1 MMRSPLRYILARL
14 SLTLFAVLA
23 ACHEPPEVG
32 RESGDLEAAALTN
45 PRTLTC
51 STLQV
56 LRGSIG
62 SGQSA
67 QALATQTL
75 SGTEDRWAEY
85 VEFAANSSATC
96 TYALPQDVSASAVQ
110 AAEVGINYRGPVR
123 SEMRWVFEAWDYQA
137 GAWVVVGDNTFAKS
151 WTWTST
157 SLALPAPVG
166 RFVSGGPFKLRY
178 GTTSTA
184 DASLLDLLVV
194 RIQLEGTD
202 AGTTPDAGTTSDA
215 GTTPDAGSSTPD
227 AGSTD
232 AGTIPPVAWEGV
244 TSFTYQLTG
253 YANDRLDQ
261 IAASKFN
268 LAIIELSRDGSD
280 DYFRSDEIA
289 AVKATGKQVLA
300 YFEIGAIEEYRPEW
314 SQVPADM
321 KLGPVDGWPD
331 EQYVKYWDERW
342 WPIVQGRIDQAL
354 AAGFT
359 GCYLDMVVTYEE
371 IPANAAGT
379 NREDLAQKMVALISR
394 ISQYAKSK
402 NPSFKVMPQNS
413 PELVDYAGYLGAID
427 GLGMEDMY
435 WSDDVAC
442 SEAWC
447 AENRNNAARVR
458 AAGKLVLSVDYAVQA
473 AHIADAYTRS
483 RAAGFVPYV
492 SVRALNKMTVNA
504 GWDPQ

>member
-1 MMRSPLRYILARL
+1 MRRSPVRYTLARL
-14 SLTLFAVLA
+14 SLTLLAVIT
-23 ACHEPPEVG
+23 ACHEPPQAEI
-32 RESGDLEAAALTN
+32 ESGAPEAAALTN
-45 PRTLTC
+45 ARTLTC

-96 TYALPQDVSASAVQ
+96 THALPLDVSASAVQ
-110 AAEVGINYRGPVR
+110 AAEVGINYRGPLR
-123 SEMRWVFEAWDYQA
+123 SEMRWLFEAWDYQA
-137 GAWVVVGDNTFAKS
+137 GAWVVVGDNTFASS

-178 GTTSTA
+178 STSSSA
-184 DASLLDLLVV
+184 DASQLDLLVV
-194 RIQLEGTD
+194 RLQLEGTD
-202 AGTTPDAGTTSDA
+202 AGSTTPDSGTSTPDAGGSTPDAGTTDA
-215 GTTPDAGSSTPD
+215 GTSTPV
-227 AGSTD
+227 
-232 AGTIPPVAWEGV
+232 PWEGV
-244 TSFTYQLTG
+244 TSFTYQLTN
-253 YANDRLDQ
+253 YANNKLDQ

-280 DYFRSDEIA
+280 DYFRSDELA

-314 SQVPADM
+314 SLVPADM
-321 KLGPVDGWPD
+321 KLGAVDGWPD

-379 NREDLAQKMVALISR
+379 NREDLARKMVALISR

-413 PELVDYAGYLGAID
+413 PELIDYEGYLGAID

-435 WSDDVAC
+435 WSDDKAC
-442 SEAWC
+442 SADWC

>member
-1 MMRSPLRYILARL
+1 MRHTLARL

-23 ACHEPPEVG
+23 ACHEAPEVG
-32 RESGDLEAAALTN
+32 REPENPEAAALIN
-45 PRTLTC
+45 ARTLTC
-51 STLQV
+51 SALQV

-62 SGQSA
+62 SGQGA
-67 QALATQTL
+67 QALASQTL

-96 TYALPQDVSASAVQ
+96 TYALPQDVSASAIQ
-110 AAEVGINYRGPVR
+110 AAEVSINYRGPTR
-123 SEMRWVFEAWDYQA
+123 SEMRWTFEAWDYQA
-137 GAWVVVGDNTFAKS
+137 GAWVVVSDNTFASS
-151 WTWTST
+151 WRWTST
-157 SLALPAPVG
+157 SLALPSPVG

-178 GTTSTA
+178 GTTSSA

-202 AGTTPDAGTTSDA
+202 AGTS
-215 GTTPDAGSSTPD
+215 TPDAGSSTPD
-227 AGSTD
+227 AGASD
-232 AGTIPPVAWEGV
+232 AGTVPPVPWEGV
-244 TSFTYQLTG
+244 TSFTYQLTQ
-253 YANDRLDQ
+253 YSNDRLDQ

-268 LAIIELSRDGSD
+268 LAIIELSRDGSNG
-280 DYFRSDEIA
+280 YFRSDELTT
-289 AVKATGKQVLA
+289 VKATGKQVLA

-321 KLGPVDGWPD
+321 KLGAVDGWPD

-354 AAGFT
+354 AAGFN

-371 IPANAAGT
+371 IAANAAGT
-379 NREDLAQKMVALISR
+379 NRDDLARKMVALISR

-402 NPSFKVMPQNS
+402 NPSFRVMPQNA
-413 PELVDYAGYLGAID
+413 PELIDYAGYLDAID

-442 SEAWC
+442 SADWC
-447 AENRNNAARVR
+447 AENRTNAARVR
-458 AAGKLVLSVDYAVQA
+458 AAGKLVLSVDYAVQS